1 MMSEKEKLMA
11 QNSKATSMI
20 SDLWEDIED
29 GCPWSVQKKHREKI
43 RLLEDI
49 IFYNGERMERLDGN
63 VLD

>member
-20 SDLWEDIED
+20 SDLWDQIED
-29 GCPWSVQKKHREKI
+29 GCPWEIQKKHREKI
-43 RLLEDI
+43 RFLEDI